1 MGIRL
6 SRWRGSTAG
15 AFTYHD
21 LASVTKNMTTTLA
34 FGAWTDATT
43 FEFVEVDEG
52 PGLARYTVRLVVDGE
67 TARLDVTGVADEVVN
82 IPGRIGGQ

>member
-21 LASVTKNMTTTLA
+21 LASKSITTTLA
-34 FGAWTDATT
+34 LGARKDATT
-43 FEFVEVDEG
+43 FEFEVDEG
-52 PGLARYTVRLVVDGE
+52 PRLARYTVHLVVDGE
-67 TARLDVTGVADEVVN
+67 AAWLDVIGVADEVIS